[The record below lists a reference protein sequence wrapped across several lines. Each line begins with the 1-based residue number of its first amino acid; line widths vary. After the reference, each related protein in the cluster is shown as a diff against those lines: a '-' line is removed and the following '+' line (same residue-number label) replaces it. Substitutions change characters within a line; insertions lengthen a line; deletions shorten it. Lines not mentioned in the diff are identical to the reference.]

1 MKRLLTQSPTK
12 YTFKENNLILSNEDK
27 KYVLKIK
34 DLADEDR
41 PRERLIK
48 HGSSVLSTQELLAI
62 IMNVGTKKEE
72 ILTMSSRIL
81 KEYGE
86 KNIVNQTNPRVLEKE
101 LDIPLVKACQIV
113 ACFELGRRFF
123 KQGTGRQITVRTA
136 KQAYN
141 YLRDM
146 HDLPK
151 EQLRGLYLNSRYRLI
166 HDEVISVGSLTANIV
181 HPREVF
187 RPALEYS
194 AAAVIL
200 AHNHPSGSI
209 KPTQMDIEVTKQL
222 VKAGKILGVDLLDHI
237 IITKNKFISIPVD
250 YN

>member
-1 MKRLLTQSPTK
+1 MKNLLSAQAK
-12 YTFKENNLILSNEDK
+12 YSFNENDLILDNENK
-27 KYVLKIK
+27 RYILKIK

-48 HGSSVLSTQELLAI
+48 HGPSILSTPELLAI
-62 IMNVGTKKEE
+62 ILTVGTKKEE
-72 ILTMSSRIL
+72 VFTMSSRIL

-86 KNIVNQTNPRVLEKE
+86 KNIINQADPKALEKE
-101 LDIPLVKACQIV
+101 LGIPLAKACQIV

-123 KQGTGRQITVRTA
+123 KEGPGRQIIIRTA
-136 KQAYN
+136 RQAYN
-141 YLRDM
+141 YLKDM
-146 HDLPK
+146 QDLPK

-194 AAAVIL
+194 AAAVII
-200 AHNHPSGSI
+200 AHNHPSGSV
-209 KPTQMDIEVTKQL
+209 KATEVDIEITKQL
-222 VKAGKILGVDLLDHI
+222 IEAGKILGVDLLDHI
-237 IITKNKFISIPVD
+237 IIAKNKFTSVPVD
-250 YN
+250 YD